1 MLEPRATRRR
11 TASTLI
17 ELLVAFTLLTALLGA
32 ALPLIVRHQQLL
44 ASARTYRLALDELSN
59 QLETLTA
66 LDAEQLPAAL
76 ETLAPSP
83 FAIERLPGAELNA
96 TLDSSRD
103 QPRLTLSLAWDEP
116 GRRDK
121 PLTLVAWLDP
131 SAQAPEEKPT
141 EEQSQEDQP

>member
-1 MLEPRATRRR
+1 MLQARVIRRR
-11 TASTLI
+11 PASTLI

-59 QLETLTA
+59 QLETLSA
-66 LDAEQLPAAL
+66 LDAEQLPGAL
-76 ETLAPSP
+76 ETLAPSS
-83 FAIERLPGAELNA
+83 FAAERLRGAELGA
-96 TLDSSRD
+96 VLDAAGE
-103 QPRLTLSLAWDEP
+103 QPRLTLSLTWDEP

-131 SAQAPEEKPT
+131 PAQPPAK
-141 EEQSQEDQP
+141 QSQEEQP

>member
-1 MLEPRATRRR
+1 MPKITVANDRRR
-11 TASTLI
+11 GSMLI

-59 QLETLTA
+59 QLETLSA

-76 ETLAPSP
+76 ESLALSP
-83 FAIERLPGAELNA
+83 FAAERLPDAELDA
-96 TLDSSRD
+96 VLDASGE
-103 QPRLTLSLAWDEP
+103 QPRVALSLTWDEP

-131 SAQAPEEKPT
+131 PAQSLAQQPQ
-141 EEQSQEDQP
+141 EEQP

>member
-1 MLEPRATRRR
+1 MMTTRLTGHRDG
-11 TASTLI
+11 TTLI

-59 QLETLTA
+59 QLETLAA
-66 LDAEQLPAAL
+66 LDSEQLPAAL
-76 ETLAPSP
+76 EALAPPP
-83 FAIERLPGAELNA
+83 FATERLPGAELNA
-96 TLDSSRD
+96 VLDDAGD
-103 QPRLTLSLAWDEP
+103 QPRLTLSLTWDEP

-131 SAQAPEEKPT
+131 PIQPL
-141 EEQSQEDQP
+141 EEQSQEEQP

>member
-1 MLEPRATRRR
+1 MPKTHATRRSG
-11 TASTLI
+11 TTLI

-83 FAIERLPGAELNA
+83 FATERLPGAKLNA
-96 TLDSSRD
+96 VLDASGD
-103 QPRLTLSLAWDEP
+103 QPRLTLSLAWDEL

-121 PLTLVAWLDP
+121 PLALVAWLDP
-131 SAQAPEEKPT
+131 PAELQEKQPQ
-141 EEQSQEDQP
+141 EEQP

>member
-1 MLEPRATRRR
+1 MLKPHAIRRLG
-11 TASTLI
+11 TTLI

-66 LDAEQLPAAL
+66 LDAAQLPVAL
-76 ETLAPSP
+76 ESLAPSP
-83 FAIERLPGAELNA
+83 FAAERLPGAKLA
-96 TLDSSRD
+96 AALDTDGD
-103 QPRLTLSLAWDEP
+103 QPRLTLSLTWDEP

-131 SAQAPEEKPT
+131 SAERLEKQPQ
-141 EEQSQEDQP
+141 EEQP

>member
-1 MLEPRATRRR
+1 MPKTHATRRR
-11 TASTLI
+11 GTTLI

-59 QLETLTA
+59 QLETLSA

-76 ETLAPSP
+76 ESLAPSP
-83 FAIERLPGAELNA
+83 FAAERLPDAELDA
-96 TLDSSRD
+96 VLDSAGD
-103 QPRLTLSLAWDEP
+103 QPRLTLSLTWDEP

-131 SAQAPEEKPT
+131 TAELQGEQPQ
-141 EEQSQEDQP
+141 EEQP

>member
-1 MLEPRATRRR
+1 MTTMMTKTRLVKRR
-11 TASTLI
+11 LGTTLI

-66 LDAEQLPAAL
+66 LEAEELPAAL

-83 FAIERLPGAELNA
+83 FAVERLPGAELTA
-96 TLDSSRD
+96 ALDTDGD
-103 QPRLTLSLAWDEP
+103 QPRLTLALAWNEP

-131 SAQAPEEKPT
+131 PALPQEQ
-141 EEQSQEDQP
+141 QSQEEQP

>member
-1 MLEPRATRRR
+1 MPNTRAIRRR
-11 TASTLI
+11 GTTLI

-59 QLETLTA
+59 QLEILTS
-66 LDAEQLPAAL
+66 LDAKELPAAL

-83 FAIERLPGAELNA
+83 FAAERLPGAELDA
-96 TLDSSRD
+96 ALDALGE
-103 QPRLTLSLAWDEP
+103 QPRLTLSLTWDEP

-121 PLTLVAWLDP
+121 PLALVAWLDP
-131 SAQAPEEKPT
+131 PAQAPEEKSL
-141 EEQSQEDQP
+141 EEQPQENQP